1 MNRHQFIRTLGLA
14 LTTGAIGP
22 VLGTAATTAK
32 AQVSSYPSRPVRMII
47 PFPPGGTLD
56 SVGRLLAQKLAE
68 QTGQGFVVENRPGG
82 NGFIGADAVAKAP
95 ADGYMLLFN
104 ASTFTTTPMTVK
116 SAPFDVVRDFQPIAL
131 VAQAPLAVSINN
143 ELPFSDIRG
152 LIAYGKANPGK
163 LTFAIGSTGSAGNLA
178 TELLRKASG
187 IEYLIIPYKGTAP
200 AFQDLV
206 GGQISGF
213 IDPLLGAIGY
223 QKSGKLRIIAV
234 TSDKRVPTLPDV
246 PTVGETIPGY
256 SFYSWYGLWGPA
268 KLPADV
274 IARLNGEVN
283 KALGSEMRERL
294 LGQGLQVNGGSVE
307 DFVRFQREDMARSQK
322 IITEGNIRAE

>member
-213 IDPLLGAIGY
+213 LDPLLGAIGY

-283 KALGSEMRERL
+283 KALGSDMRERL

>member
-1 MNRHQFIRTLGLA
+1 MKRHHFIRTLGLA
-14 LTTGAIGP
+14 LTAGAIGP
-22 VLGTAATTAK
+22 VLGTAATAAN
-32 AQVSSYPSRPVRMII
+32 AQTSTYPSRPVRMII

-68 QTGQGFVVENRPGG
+68 QTGQGFIVENRPGG
-82 NGFIGADAVAKAP
+82 NGFIGADAVAKAA
-95 ADGYMLLFN
+95 ADGYTLLFN

-116 SAPFDVVRDFQPIAL
+116 SAPFDVVRDFQPIVL

-143 ELPFSDIRG
+143 ELSITDVKG

-200 AFQDLV
+200 AFQDLI

-234 TSDKRVPTLPDV
+234 TSDKRVPSLPDV

-274 IARLNGEVN
+274 VSRLNGEVN
-283 KALGSEMRERL
+283 KALGTDIRERL